1 MNKNEKRKPLAF
13 IILDGW
19 GVGPKD
25 KKVNAIETAH
35 TPFFDS
41 LLENYPNTQLDAT
54 GKAVGLEENQMSGSE
69 AGHLNIGAGR
79 IVKQDVRVILEEIT
93 SGKFFQNP
101 VFLST
106 LNQVKKLNSNIH
118 LMGLLGNNDSPHS
131 HPDIFYSLLFLAKKF
146 NLKGKVFFH
155 FFTDG
160 RDSFPR
166 SAEEHWKKWKKI
178 IDKIGIGEL
187 ASVSGRFYA
196 MDRTKNWD
204 RLLESYK
211 ALIEG
216 KGERA
221 RDFGEVVEFNY
232 EKGNVDEYFKPTVIV
247 EDNHPI
253 VTIKNNDG
261 VIFFNLR
268 SDRARQFSKLFVG
281 THNEKEEG
289 FPKIDHLN
297 NLSFVAM
304 TNFGP
309 DLNLKTAYA
318 TSPIKCTLPF
328 ALSHLRQLYISEEEK
343 YAHVTYFI
351 NGGYADPVG
360 GEDRVVIDSSN
371 IKSYADKP
379 AMASIEIAKIVTDN
393 IKFGVYDFITIN
405 FPNADMVG
413 HTGNFKAVVKAVEIL
428 DNHLKNIYQ
437 ELKKKDGTMIVTADH
452 GNADVMV
459 DKESGRSF
467 TFHTKNPVPFIIAS
481 EDEKIKNLK
490 LKTDGKLAN
499 IAPTILKVLDIY
511 KPEEMTGD
519 DLIID

>member
-1 MNKNEKRKPLAF
+1 MNSHEKKKPLAF
-13 IILDGW
+13 VILDGW

-25 KKVNAIETAH
+25 KKINAIEAAQ

-41 LLENYPNTQLDAT
+41 LLEKYPNTQLDAT
-54 GKAVGLEENQMSGSE
+54 GRSVGLEEDQMSGSE

-79 IVKQDVRVILEEIT
+79 VIKQDVRVILEEIT
-93 SGKFFQNP
+93 NGKFFQNP

-106 LNQVKKLNSNIH
+106 FNKVKKLNSNIH
-118 LMGLLGNNDSPHS
+118 LMGLMGNSDSPHS
-131 HPDIFYSLLFLAKKF
+131 HPDIFYSLLVLAKKY

-160 RDSFPR
+160 RDSFPK
-166 SAEEHWKKWKKI
+166 SAQEHWKRWKKM

-211 ALIEG
+211 VLVDGGGG
-216 KGERA
+216 KA
-221 RDFGEVVEFNY
+221 NDFKEVVEFNY
-232 EKGNVDEYFKPTVIV
+232 EKGNTDEYFKPAVIIK
-247 EDNHPI
+247 DNHPI
-253 VTIKNNDG
+253 ATVENNDG

-281 THNEKEEG
+281 THNEREKG
-289 FPKIDHLN
+289 FPKINHLD
-297 NLSFVAM
+297 NLSFAAM

-318 TSPIKCTLPF
+318 ASPVKCTLPF
-328 ALSHLRQLYISEEEK
+328 ALSHLKQLYISEEEK
-343 YAHVTYFI
+343 YAHITYFI
-351 NGGYADPVG
+351 NGGYADPIG
-360 GEDRVVIDSSN
+360 GEDRIVVDSPN
-371 IKSYADKP
+371 VKSYADKP
-379 AMASIEIAKIVTDN
+379 EMASDEIAKVVTDN
-393 IKFGVYDFITIN
+393 IKFGVYDFFTIN

-413 HTGNFKAVVKAVEIL
+413 HTGDFEAVVKAVEIL
-428 DNHLKNIYQ
+428 DGHLKNIYE

-459 DKESGRSF
+459 DKESGRLF
-467 TFHTKNPVPFIIAS
+467 TFHTKNPVPFIVAS

-490 LKTDGKLAN
+490 LKKSGKLAN

-511 KPEEMTGD
+511 KPEEMTED
-519 DLIID
+519 DLIDD